1 MTKRLAI
8 AALVLCSLAAPL
20 HADFNSIARAL
31 DAQKG
36 VKRIWIPFLGLARVA
51 VRVVEPQG
59 VHDFQLATF
68 HGTDHVDARELQK
81 IMRANAGAGFK
92 PLVQVWS
99 RKSNDWSFIYAK
111 PVGDRIELMIL
122 SHDDEETVLVRVEVN
137 ADKLAEEINR
147 HPRNVTN
154 VARR

>member
-8 AALVLCSLAAPL
+8 AALVLCALAAPL
-20 HADFNSIARAL
+20 HADFNSLARAL
-31 DAQKG
+31 DSHKG
-36 VKRIWIPFLGLARVA
+36 VKRIWIPFLGLARIA

-68 HGTDHVDARELQK
+68 SGTDNVDARELQR
-81 IMRANAGAGFK
+81 IMRAHAGAGFK

-122 SHDDEETVLVRVEVN
+122 AHDDEETVLMRVEVN
-137 ADKLAEEINR
+137 ADKLAEEIHR
-147 HPRNVTN
+147 HPRNATN